1 MSKPGSAG
9 SLRAAVLP
17 FGQLVFSSL
26 EPFNV
31 SSVLDVWLKG
41 SVVSNAH
48 LAFESSSA
56 RRSSEPVSLVSLT
69 SGASEADVETASV
82 ARALGPDDDGW
93 WRVLVNLP
101 ALLVGSGEGG
111 DAVLSDLLGPSP
123 SSKGVEGVGWDR
135 MVFLDASGG
144 GFEVAME
151 DAWLR
156 PILGAAPPGI
166 ENCTEDCD
174 GILAQG
180 DLSAASVEQTMVPLY
195 GAGDLSASSVGPTD
209 LVARLAPNTT
219 ASELAALCA
228 ELESAAPDTRFNGAC
243 RVEKTD
249 IQAASVSPDTL
260 VEWPFL
266 ALTAASPADLKAM
279 RSVLVG
285 RVDYFDIDGDVYALG
300 VQKSDNEKK
309 EGVGDIVFSRRMLQD
324 ADNAGVVVVLDVN
337 NGQGQE
343 EKDDMLHQISSTVM
357 DAMYSALEALESAW
371 QSGKNMATDLVGKKK
386 HKRESRQQQQG
397 QIETSDTE
405 EINAAS
411 VDNSTDLNLFFEPVL
426 PPASETESDDI
437 LFAILNGLNN
447 TFDEYQES
455 LESLSP
461 APESE
466 TLDGAL
472 SLATPGQ
479 KQEDDKA
486 TAKSCSSL
494 PWK

>member
-156 PILGAAPPGI
+156 PILGAAPSI
-166 ENCTEDCD
+166 EDCD
-174 GILAQG
+174 KCYSK
-180 DLSAASVEQTMVPLY
+180 LSIEASIERVMVPLY
-195 GAGDLSASSVGPTD
+195 GAGELGADGDEPTD
-209 LVARLAPNTT
+209 LVARLAPNITT
-219 ASELAALCA
+219 SELAALCK
-228 ELESAAPDTRFNGAC
+228 ELESQSSNTRFNGAC
-243 RVEKTD
+243 KGEEMDV
-249 IQAASVSPDTL
+249 QAANVTPDAP

-266 ALTAASPADLKAM
+266 ALTAASPADLKSL
-279 RSVLVG
+279 RTTLVG
-285 RVDYFDIDGDVYALG
+285 QIEYFDIDQTARIFNS
-300 VQKSDNEKK
+300 KSI
-309 EGVGDIVFSRRMLQD
+309 VGDP
-324 ADNAGVVVVLDVN
+324 
-337 NGQGQE
+337 
-343 EKDDMLHQISSTVM
+343 STVPAPADSPYGLEIATMFGADGM
-357 DAMYSALEALESAW
+357 DPPTALDGNYSSLLERLKAELEGTPSIPSKATSDSTKSMPSGNDSSISALSCPTVPW
-371 QSGKNMATDLVGKKK
+371 Q
-386 HKRESRQQQQG
+386 
-397 QIETSDTE
+397 
-405 EINAAS
+405 
-411 VDNSTDLNLFFEPVL
+411 
-426 PPASETESDDI
+426 
-437 LFAILNGLNN
+437 
-447 TFDEYQES
+447 
-455 LESLSP
+455 
-461 APESE
+461 
-466 TLDGAL
+466 
-472 SLATPGQ
+472 
-479 KQEDDKA
+479 
-486 TAKSCSSL
+486 
-494 PWK
+494 